1 VKYPFIFHVSNS
13 LFLPLLGSV
22 EDCWLLKLASLG
34 GADGVVVVAD
44 GALGG
49 TGDAFCVAGL
59 GGLKCFVQLA
69 IGVELAGAVELVAAF
84 AASV

>member
-34 GADGVVVVAD
+34 VADGVVVVVVVVAD

-69 IGVELAGAVELVAAF
+69 TRVELAGV
-84 AASV
+84 